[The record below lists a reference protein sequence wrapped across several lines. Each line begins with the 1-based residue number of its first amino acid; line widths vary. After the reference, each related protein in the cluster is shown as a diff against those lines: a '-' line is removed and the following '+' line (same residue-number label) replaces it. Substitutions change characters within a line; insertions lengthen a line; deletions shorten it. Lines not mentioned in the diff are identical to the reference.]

1 MDMSIASMRRNLVVS
16 HAQIA
21 QVLPERDRHPTLRG
35 YSGDARLQG
44 GTLLSI
50 ARCSDAVRVTVDA
63 SVGGRVNR
71 LTASHMVVTIVFHN
85 VIELD
90 AIHPEGMVYSSL
102 LHWSAP
108 PGLGRYEFENW
119 CQPGGDWDPY
129 IAESQ
134 LIVVSEGY
142 DVYDGIALVNV

>member
-16 HAQIA
+16 HAQHA
-21 QVLPERDRHPTLRG
+21 RSLPARDRHPTPRG

-50 ARCSDAVRVTVDA
+50 ARCGDAVRVTIDA
-63 SVGGRVNR
+63 SFAGRVNR
-71 LTASHMVVTIVFHN
+71 PTASHLVVTVVFQN
-85 VIELD
+85 VIDLD
-90 AIHPEGMVYSSL
+90 AIHPEGMVFSSL

-108 PGLGRYEFENW
+108 AGLGRYEFENW

-129 IAESQ
+129 LAESQ
-134 LIVVSEGY
+134 LIVVSETY
-142 DVYDGIALVNV
+142 AVYDGIALASV